1 MKLLSQA
8 AALIGGLVIGASALA
23 QSFPDR
29 PIRLIVPFPPG
40 GGTDIIAREL
50 GVALNKTS
58 GWNLVAENRPGRRP
72 STKPV
77 NLAASSQWRA
87 RCACLK
93 HFRWTTR
100 SCRWPN

>member
-40 GGTDIIAREL
+40 GGTDIIARESVSYTHL
-50 GVALNKTS
+50 TLPTS
-58 GWNLVAENRPGRRP
+58 DLV
-72 STKPV
+72 
-77 NLAASSQWRA
+77 
-87 RCACLK
+87 
-93 HFRWTTR
+93 
-100 SCRWPN
+100 